1 MKTIKIKLLAA
12 LLGLVATLGLLAYV
26 ASLPGRYREQGRVEE
41 RTKARNVSIAEMTK
55 RNLELKDMQSK
66 LENERLKNE
75 LFKNEQDK
83 KFNDYVADVRAGRVA
98 GLRIARNSVCAST
111 SQEVAATAGIDDK
124 TTVRLPREIEEGLFR
139 FANDRDKII
148 IDFEAFKQE
157 VRTAKCFA
165 D

>member
-1 MKTIKIKLLAA
+1 MLKIKLLAA

-26 ASLPGRYREQGRVEE
+26 ASLPEKYREQGRIEE
-41 RTKARNVSIAEMTK
+41 RDKARQVSIVEITK
-55 RNLELKDMQSK
+55 RDLELKDIQSK
-66 LENERLKNE
+66 LESERLKNE

-83 KFNDYVADVRAGRVA
+83 KFNDYVADVRSGRVA
-98 GLRIARNSVCAST
+98 GLRITRNSVCASDG
-111 SQEVAATAGIDDK
+111 QEVATTAGNEDK
-124 TTVRLPREIEEGLFR
+124 TTVRLPAAIEEGLFR
-139 FANDRDKII
+139 FAHDRDKII